1 MNEAAVEVCLSLP
14 NRLQRMLDE
23 NPYATFLGL
32 EVEAQADGIHYQMAF
47 REEHVGNV
55 LIGTFHGGILASFAE
70 VVAALHVAETLQL
83 NDVPECSSMTFDY
96 VRPAFAGTLRA
107 QPRIVRA
114 GRRFVVVSV
123 DIFLKDSLVSFG
135 RFIYAR

>member
-1 MNEAAVEVCLSLP
+1 MSEVAVDVCLSLP
-14 NRLQRMLDE
+14 HQFTRLLNE
-23 NPYATFLGL
+23 NPYAMFLGL
-32 EVEAQADGIHYQMAF
+32 EVAARADGILYQMAF

-70 VVAALHVAETLQL
+70 VVAALHVAKTLQL

-96 VRPAFAGTLRA
+96 LRPAFAGTLRA